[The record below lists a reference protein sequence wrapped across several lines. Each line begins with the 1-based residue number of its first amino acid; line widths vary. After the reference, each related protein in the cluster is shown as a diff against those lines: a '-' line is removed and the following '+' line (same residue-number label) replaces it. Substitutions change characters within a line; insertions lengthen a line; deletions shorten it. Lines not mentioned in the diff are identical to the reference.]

1 MIALALVP
9 PNIVEDGI
17 EILLDKQPDYPSVQE
32 FCDYFMDYW
41 IENINTIHIWNH
53 YDNKDPKTNNHLE
66 GFNYKINKY
75 FESKSHIWKFIE
87 KIQDLEAEMTL
98 KHTRL
103 ENGTLRD
110 RGRNRIY
117 IELDLKLANLKHDYA
132 TKEID
137 LELYIE
143 KVNECMHDY

>member
-1 MIALALVP
+1 
-9 PNIVEDGI
+9 
-17 EILLDKQPDYPSVQE
+17 
-32 FCDYFMDYW
+32 
-41 IENINTIHIWNH
+41 
-53 YDNKDPKTNNHLE
+53 
-66 GFNYKINKY
+66 
-75 FESKSHIWKFIE
+75 
-87 KIQDLEAEMTL
+87 MTL